1 MREFQQQKHRRGKL
15 SKWLFSPL
23 VIAVLAV
30 AVVALG
36 RSVGD
41 LYGKERDTAE
51 KLATQQA
58 KHKELAA
65 SQAALSQEI
74 TRLQT
79 PEGADEAIRS
89 TYNVTLPGE
98 KLVIIM
104 ASGTP
109 TTSSQ
114 GN

>member
-1 MREFQQQKHRRGKL
+1 MREFQQQKRRRRNL

-23 VIAVLAV
+23 VIVALAV
-30 AVVALG
+30 AVVTLS
-36 RSVGD
+36 RSVWI
-41 LYGKERDTAE
+41 LYGKERDTAK
-51 KLATQQA
+51 KLATQQVQ
-58 KHKELAA
+58 HQELAA

-89 TYNVTLPGE
+89 TYNVTRPGE
-98 KLVIIM
+98 KLVVII